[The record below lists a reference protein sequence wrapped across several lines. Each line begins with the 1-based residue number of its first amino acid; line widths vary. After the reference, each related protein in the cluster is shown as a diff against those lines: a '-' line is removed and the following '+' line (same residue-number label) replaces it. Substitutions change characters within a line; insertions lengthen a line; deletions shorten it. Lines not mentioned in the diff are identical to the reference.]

1 MMGPIELGEGEAHHA
16 RDVLR
21 LASGAEVE
29 VFDAQGRVGVGKIES
44 VGKRVVVS
52 VERVEENASTFEW
65 WVGAAVPK
73 GTRGDWMVE
82 KLSELGAS
90 GFVPLITERSVV
102 SAEGKNKRER
112 WERLANEAAKQSKRR
127 GVMKIGEVTAVEKM
141 VGGLKGGGWYLS
153 LQDGAKAIRDVVADV
168 KGTSLTLLIGPEGGW
183 TEEEIR
189 MFDKAGLTGVRMGG
203 SILRVETAAVA
214 AAAIVAALVAP
225 QE

>member
-1 MMGPIELGEGEAHHA
+1 
-16 RDVLR
+16 
-21 LASGAEVE
+21 
-29 VFDAQGRVGVGKIES
+29 
-44 VGKRVVVS
+44 
-52 VERVEENASTFEW
+52 
-65 WVGAAVPK
+65 
-73 GTRGDWMVE
+73 MVE

-90 GFVPLITERSVV
+90 GFVPLITELSVV

-153 LQDGAKAIRDVVADV
+153 LHDGAKAIRDVVADV